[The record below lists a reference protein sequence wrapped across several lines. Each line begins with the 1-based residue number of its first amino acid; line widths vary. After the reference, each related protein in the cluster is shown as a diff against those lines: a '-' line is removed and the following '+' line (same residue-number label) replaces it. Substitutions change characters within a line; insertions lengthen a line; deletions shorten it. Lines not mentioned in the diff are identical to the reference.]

1 MHQKTVSER
10 MNMLKI
16 DNNSE
21 SNHDL
26 KTKNLIFGGCT
37 ELFIGLAEEIWVK
50 TIVFVVP
57 IDGGVATNL

>member
-1 MHQKTVSER
+1 